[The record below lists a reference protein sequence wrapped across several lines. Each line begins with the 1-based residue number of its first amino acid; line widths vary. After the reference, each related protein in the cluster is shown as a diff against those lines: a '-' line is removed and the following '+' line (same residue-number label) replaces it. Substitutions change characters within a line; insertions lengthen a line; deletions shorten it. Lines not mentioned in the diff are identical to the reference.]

1 MLRLVNKI
9 RSSIVSKLTI
19 LVGLVLL
26 LSISVWAYFNI
37 DYQQKKATE
46 GIIEAADWLS
56 HTIKLGT
63 HYAMMHNLRDDITLI
78 IKKIANEK
86 KLEAIRIYNKNG
98 VIKFS
103 NMDSEVDRMTN
114 IKAEACH
121 ICHHS
126 EPPLTE
132 LSLPERTRIFKSPE
146 NDRRLGIISP
156 IYSEP
161 GCSSNGCHAH
171 PKGKKVLGALD
182 LVISLDETDNELA
195 YFKRWLVFFA
205 VSIFLITSAVIILFI
220 LRFVKRPIGKMID
233 GTNLIA
239 NGEFFKEN

>member
-86 KLEAIRIYNKNG
+86 KLETIRIYNKNG
-98 VIKFS
+98 AIKFS
-103 NMDSEVDRMTN
+103 NLDSEVDHMTN

-121 ICHHS
+121 ICHRS
-126 EPPLTE
+126 EPPVASVPLD
-132 LSLPERTRIFKSPE
+132 ERTRIFPSEKGY
-146 NDRRLGIISP
+146 RLLGIISP
-156 IYSEP
+156 IRNEP
-161 GCSSNGCHAH
+161 GCSTGDCHVH
-171 PKGKKVLGALD
+171 PEDKKILGALD
-182 LVISLDETDNELA
+182 VVISLENTDRE
-195 YFKRWLVFFA
+195 
-205 VSIFLITSAVIILFI
+205 ILME
-220 LRFVKRPIGKMID
+220 VCPI
-233 GTNLIA
+233 
-239 NGEFFKEN
+239 

>member
-1 MLRLVNKI
+1 MLRWVNKI
-9 RSSIVSKLTI
+9 RSSIVFKLTI

-86 KLEAIRIYNKNG
+86 KLETIRIYNKNG
-98 VIKFS
+98 KIKFS
-103 NMDSEVDRMTN
+103 NLDSEVDRKTN

-121 ICHHS
+121 ICHRTD
-126 EPPLTE
+126 PPMTE
-132 LSLPERTRIFKSPE
+132 VPLEERTRIFFS
-146 NDRRLGIISP
+146 DSGYRLLGIISP
-156 IYSEP
+156 IYNE
-161 GCSSNGCHAH
+161 SSCATG
-171 PKGKKVLGALD
+171 P
-182 LVISLDETDNELA
+182 
-195 YFKRWLVFFA
+195 R
-205 VSIFLITSAVIILFI
+205 
-220 LRFVKRPIGKMID
+220 R
-233 GTNLIA
+233 
-239 NGEFFKEN
+239 